1 VKQLDNNKPMPV
13 ASDSSSELSFEQ
25 QIQFFEQRANWL
37 IEYALSKGATQVEIG
52 ATKSTGLSVSVR
64 QQEIETLEYNRD
76 NGLGIT
82 LYNGKRKGVAS
93 TSDLSEAELIKSMD
107 AALNIAKYTQADE
120 FSGLP
125 DKELMAVD
133 EKSLDLDYPMQLD
146 AAALTDI
153 AKVCEQSGLDY
164 DKAINNS
171 DGASFSS
178 HRNLR
183 YYANSHGFSAAIPST
198 RHSLSCVLLAQSST
212 SKQRDHW
219 YTIARD
225 ATELNSAKLVGE
237 KAACRTLARLDMRP
251 IKTQKAKVLFQADV
265 AKSLLG
271 HFISAVSGTSL
282 YRKSSFLLDS
292 LGNQIFPDFVTMR
305 EKPWLK
311 KGFASSWFDN
321 EGIAT
326 KEQKLVENGCLNS
339 YLLGSYS
346 ARKLKLQPTGH
357 GGGVHNLI
365 LNHQGLDFDQM
376 LATMGS
382 GLLVTELMGQGIN
395 MITGDYSRGASG
407 FWVEQGQIQHFV
419 QEITIAGNLKEMYGN
434 LIAIGSDYDSRSSLT
449 TGSWLINEMTIAAN

>member
-1 VKQLDNNKPMPV
+1 
-13 ASDSSSELSFEQ
+13 
-25 QIQFFEQRANWL
+25 
-37 IEYALSKGATQVEIG
+37 
-52 ATKSTGLSVSVR
+52 
-64 QQEIETLEYNRD
+64 RD

-82 LYNGKRKGVAS
+82 LYRGKQKGVAT
-93 TSDLSEAELIKSMD
+93 TSDLSRAELKKSID

-120 FSGLP
+120 CSGLP
-125 DKELMAVD
+125 DKALMAVD
-133 EKSLDLDYPMQLD
+133 EKMLDLDYPMHLD
-146 AAALTDI
+146 VEALTRV
-153 AKVCEQSGLDY
+153 AQQCEQSGVEFDQS
-164 DKAINNS
+164 INNS
-171 DGASFSS
+171 DGASINS

-183 YYANSHGFSAAIPST
+183 YYANSHGFSAAVVST
-198 RHSLSCVLLAQSST
+198 RHSLSCVLLAESEGN
-212 SKQRDHW
+212 KQRDHW

-225 ATELNSAKLVGE
+225 SDELESATLVGE
-237 KAACRTLARLDMRP
+237 KAASRTIARLNARP
-251 IKTQKAKVLFQADV
+251 IKTQKAKVMFQADV
-265 AKSLLG
+265 AKTLLG

-282 YRKSSFLLDS
+282 YRKSSFLLNS
-292 LGNQIFPDFVTMR
+292 LESQIFPDFVTMQ

-326 KEQKLVENGCLNS
+326 REQNLVENGILKS

-346 ARKLKLQPTGH
+346 ARKLNMQPTGH

-382 GLLVTELMGQGIN
+382 GLLVTELMGQGVN

-407 FWVEQGQIQHFV
+407 FWVEQGEIQHFV
-419 QEITIAGNLKEMYGN
+419 QEITIAGNLKEMYAN
-434 LIAIGSDYDSRSSLT
+434 LIAIGNDYDGRSSLN